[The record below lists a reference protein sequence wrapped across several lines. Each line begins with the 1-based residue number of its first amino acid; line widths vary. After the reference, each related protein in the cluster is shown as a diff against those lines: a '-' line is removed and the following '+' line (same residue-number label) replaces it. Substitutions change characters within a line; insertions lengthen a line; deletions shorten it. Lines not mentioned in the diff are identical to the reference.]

1 MDLASSTVQYEGRA
15 GMTLTPPAGFSPL
28 SQPTDQP
35 TRCFI
40 ASRPTNH
47 PSRTRA
53 GLHSASDDV
62 PVPLLVLD
70 FGFRS
75 QVLLE
80 FAKRDRVIY
89 CTCNLT
95 AAMHFSVCKP
105 GPPTSRSFYDV
116 AWVPGPL
123 DPTPGTVFCRRS
135 FSLGP
140 RGLQAAPGT
149 PRIARGSP
157 SFFFPRRPEVWDLGR
172 IVFPAARARLFRPDS
187 SGFPSATPI
196 GDPAPRSQATG
207 ARSAGPSRV
216 RDLARGVWR

>member
-1 MDLASSTVQYEGRA
+1 M
-15 GMTLTPPAGFSPL
+15 
-28 SQPTDQP
+28 
-35 TRCFI
+35 
-40 ASRPTNH
+40 
-47 PSRTRA
+47 TRA

-95 AAMHFSVCKP
+95 AAMHFSVCM
-105 GPPTSRSFYDV
+105 
-116 AWVPGPL
+116 
-123 DPTPGTVFCRRS
+123 
-135 FSLGP
+135 
-140 RGLQAAPGT
+140 
-149 PRIARGSP
+149 
-157 SFFFPRRPEVWDLGR
+157 GR
-172 IVFPAARARLFRPDS
+172 IVFPAARARLTFRPDS

-216 RDLARGVWR
+216 RDLARGVWRKK

>member
-95 AAMHFSVCKP
+95 AAMHFSVC
-105 GPPTSRSFYDV
+105 GQDRFSR
-116 AWVPGPL
+116 
-123 DPTPGTVFCRRS
+123 
-135 FSLGP
+135 
-140 RGLQAAPGT
+140 
-149 PRIARGSP
+149 
-157 SFFFPRRPEVWDLGR
+157 
-172 IVFPAARARLFRPDS
+172 
-187 SGFPSATPI
+187 
-196 GDPAPRSQATG
+196 G
-207 ARSAGPSRV
+207 ARPV
-216 RDLARGVWR
+216 IPP